1 MKKSSKSFKE
11 EAQDNGER
19 QRKLQFKK
27 RKQKSRNAGINYKNV
42 KSLEDLDEYD
52 DYDYNF

>member
-19 QRKLQFKK
+19 QRKLQFKR

-42 KSLEDLDEYD
+42 KSLDDLDEYD
-52 DYDYNF
+52 DYDYNI